1 MKDSSDAEELLEILE
16 TTLED
21 AKEFASTTQE
31 WGPRNCLSVAVID
44 LKRYIERENECH
56 STNTNVKN
64 AATGSS
70 A

>member
-1 MKDSSDAEELLEILE
+1 MLESV
-16 TTLED
+16 LED
-21 AKEFASTTQE
+21 AKEFADTTQE

-44 LKRYIERENECH
+44 LKRYIERENKCH
-56 STNTNVKN
+56 STNMNVKN

>member
-1 MKDSSDAEELLEILE
+1 MRSSSDAEELLE
-16 TTLED
+16 TLEAALAD
-21 AKEFASTTQE
+21 AKEFAATTQE

-56 STNTNVKN
+56 STNMNVKN
-64 AATGSS
+64 ADSGSS